1 MYNPTLERTKICK
14 SDKGGFV
21 QRLRDRLNA
30 IGEFGR
36 EGVRDPRSVPT
47 NAYGW
52 FRRWFR
58 TLFKVRGGGLYALG
72 YVVTFAWLEV
82 TSLFGD
88 ILDSDGVGSFV
99 TGQVIEFAF
108 RFLSES
114 IQNVVKAFL
123 WPIPILQFR
132 PPYGVVILG
141 LMFLVFGRFVKP
153 PLERWLFGDEATDA
167 ADVNEEPGTPA
178 ASRDDERR

>member
-1 MYNPTLERTKICK
+1 MT
-14 SDKGGFV
+14 
-21 QRLRDRLNA
+21 A

-36 EGVRDPRSVPT
+36 DSVRDPRSVPV

-58 TLFKVRGGGLYALG
+58 TLFRVRGGGLYALG

-88 ILDSDGVGSFV
+88 LLEADSVSGFV
-99 TGQVIEFAF
+99 SGQAVEFAF

-114 IQNVVKAFL
+114 IQNMVLAFV
-123 WPIPILQFR
+123 WPVQVLRFS
-132 PPYGVVILG
+132 PPYGVLF
-141 LMFLVFGRFVKP
+141 LAAMFLVFGRFVKP
-153 PLERWLFGDEATDA
+153 HLERWLFGDES
-167 ADVNEEPGTPA
+167 ADTQDPDTGGADENAVK
-178 ASRDDERR
+178 ASTRGHDLRG